1 MISVQGLP
9 SDSTPNCVTCAV
21 LIWPPGIRKLFVLVL
36 VLAGTICGSWKMA
49 GAQTKAATTTTIA
62 VTSNGSVVSTIRSG
76 TVITLTASV
85 SSGTMTL
92 TRGQVNFCDASA
104 KYCIDIHLLGTAQL
118 TSKGI
123 ALLRLRPGIGSHSYK
138 AVFLGTNSYAT
149 SSSASS
155 SLTATGIRP
164 TTTTIEQSGSPGNY
178 TLTAQVT
185 GIINEPQVPAPTGKV
200 SFVDVTTN
208 NTNLGSAV
216 LGSSKRGLSFMN
228 SSSPSVTQQA
238 NAIVAADFNLDGIQD
253 LAVSDSNDGQ
263 ILLAILLGNGDGTFR
278 ATSVSPT
285 VGLYPDSIA
294 VGDFNSDGIPDL
306 AVTSVDQNIVTI
318 LLGNGDGTFSSNVP
332 NLNTGS
338 TPQSVAVGDFNGD
351 GIPDLAVVNSD
362 SVLIFIGNGNGTFSP
377 TATSPSTGTGP
388 IDVAVG
394 DFNSDGKFDLA
405 VTNGVSG
412 TVTILL
418 GNGDGTFQE
427 MRPSPT
433 TGGSPDGLAIADF
446 NGDGIADIAVANY
459 SGELNGKAVV
469 VLLGVGDGTF
479 LTATP
484 YGAPG
489 LNFHSVAVGDLNGDG
504 VADLAV
510 GEFWHGLLAVL
521 LGKGDGMF
529 ATAMTLDAQSPVG
542 SGYIAVADFNGDGL
556 PDLAVPNQGGTVPI
570 LLTQPTLSV
579 TATINGISPKGPSP
593 QEVYASYPGDRNFGS
608 SISGTTTLI
617 IQTATKT
624 VLASS
629 LNPSNFGQAVTFTAT
644 VMAQGG
650 SYTPSGM
657 VSFFSGTTN
666 LGSSPLSG
674 SGVAVFTISTLAI
687 GTRHMSAAYSGD
699 ANFASSTS
707 PVLNQVV
714 QGAVAQFTP
723 KSLSFGN
730 QTVGLTST
738 SQTAALKNTGDVA
751 LTISSISISG
761 ADSRDFAQNNNCP
774 ASVAPNGSCSI
785 NVTFKPT
792 ASGTRIAAVVIADN
806 APGSPQKV
814 TVKGTGTFIQ
824 LKPISENFGT
834 QPVGTTS
841 KAKTITLS
849 NKGTATVSIVNIA
862 ITGSNASDFSQTNTC
877 GKSVASGASCLIKVT
892 FKPTATGTRSAA
904 VSVTDDGGGSPQKVS
919 LAGTGT

>member
-1 MISVQGLP
+1 MISVPRLACN
-9 SDSTPNCVTCAV
+9 STPDSGTCSV
-21 LIWPPGIRKLFVLVL
+21 RIWSSSIRKLLVLVL
-36 VLAGTICGSWKMA
+36 VLAGTVCGPWKMA
-49 GAQTKAATTTTIA
+49 GGQTKAATTTTIA
-62 VTSNGSVVSTIRSG
+62 VTSNGSVVTRVKSG

-85 SSGTMTL
+85 NSGTTTL
-92 TRGQVNFCDASA
+92 TRGQVTFCDASA
-104 KYCIDIHLLGTAQL
+104 KYCMDIHLLGTAQL
-118 TSKGI
+118 TGKGI

-138 AVFLGTNSYAT
+138 AVFLGTNSYET

-155 SLTATGIRP
+155 SLTVRGIRP

-185 GIINEPQVPAPTGKV
+185 GIINESQVPAPTGKV
-200 SFVDVTTN
+200 SFVDVTTD

-216 LGSSKRGLSFMN
+216 VGSSKRGLGFMN
-228 SSSPSVTQQA
+228 FSSPSMTQQA
-238 NAIVAADFNLDGIQD
+238 NAIAAADFNLDGIQD

-338 TPQSVAVGDFNGD
+338 TPQSAAVGDFNGD
-351 GIPDLAVVNSD
+351 GIPDLAVVNSN
-362 SVLIFIGNGNGTFSP
+362 SVLIFLGKGDGTFSP
-377 TATSPSTGTGP
+377 TAVSPSTGIGP
-388 IDVAVG
+388 INVAVG

-427 MRPSPT
+427 VPLSPT

-446 NGDGIADIAVANY
+446 NGDGIADIAVSNY
-459 SGELNGKAVV
+459 SGELNGNAVV
-469 VLLGVGDGTF
+469 VLLGLGDGTF
-479 LTATP
+479 LPATP
-484 YGAPG
+484 YAAPG
-489 LNFHSVAVGDLNGDG
+489 LNFHSIAVGDLNGDG
-504 VADLAV
+504 VADVAV

-521 LGKGDGMF
+521 LGRGDGTF
-529 ATAMTLDAQSPVG
+529 ATAMAVDAQSQLG
-542 SGYIAVADFNGDGL
+542 SGYIAVADFNGDGI

-579 TATINGISPKGPSP
+579 TATISGISPTGPSP
-593 QEVYASYPGDRNFGS
+593 QEVYARYPGDRNFGS

-624 VLASS
+624 ALTSS
-629 LNPSNFGQAVTFTAT
+629 LNPSKFGQALTFTAT
-644 VMAQGG
+644 VTAQQG
-650 SYTPSGM
+650 SYTPSGT

-666 LGSSPLSG
+666 LGSSPLNG
-674 SGVAVFTISTLAI
+674 SGIAAFTISTLAV
-687 GTRHMSAAYSGD
+687 GTHHMTAAYSGD
-699 ANFASSTS
+699 ANFFSSTS

-714 QGAVAQFTP
+714 EGAVAQFTP
-723 KSLSFGN
+723 KSLGFGN
-730 QTVGLTST
+730 QTVGLMSPP
-738 SQTAALKNTGDVA
+738 QTAALKNTGNVT
-751 LTISSISISG
+751 LTISSISITG
-761 ADSRDFAQNNNCP
+761 ADRGDFAQNNNCP

-792 ASGTRIAAVVIADN
+792 TAGTRIAAVVIVDN

-814 TVKGTGTFIQ
+814 TVKGTGTYIQ
-824 LKPISENFGT
+824 LRPISEEFGT

-849 NKGTATVSIVNIA
+849 NKGNAAVSIVNIS

-877 GKSVASGASCLIKVT
+877 GKSVASGASCFIKVT
-892 FKPTATGTRSAA
+892 FKPTAAGTRSAA
-904 VSVTDDGGGSPQKVS
+904 VSVTDNGGGSPQKVS